1 MDIFI
6 FYERKV
12 RNMANF
18 DYDVLYIGTGH
29 AAWHGALILAGAG
42 KKVAFAEK
50 DLTGGTCTNYGC
62 DAKALLDGPAELVS
76 ALERYKDLGLTA
88 DIKMDWPK
96 FMEYKHQVIDPLAN
110 VMTGMLT
117 NAGFPI
123 IRGSA
128 EFVDEHTVKIGD
140 KTVTAENI
148 VICTGQSDFKLDIPG
163 KEYMHTSREIL
174 DLPALP
180 EHITFIGAGIISM
193 EFASLLTQFG
203 VKATVIEF
211 ADRALLQ
218 YSEEYAQRVVDKLKA
233 AGVDFH
239 FGESLSEVEKKGDKY
254 IAKTASGLTVET
266 DYILAATGRR
276 ANVEGLELEKAGVE
290 YSPRGIKVDDH
301 MRTTAANIYASG
313 DVVDKLI
320 PRLTP
325 TATFESNYIALS
337 ILGNPSP
344 IMYPAVP
351 NVVFTLPRIAAAGIT
366 VNQALKDTE
375 NYHIEK
381 VLYGK
386 LLSFEYRNETDAE
399 ATVILD
405 KDNYLVGAE
414 LYGDQAAEMINIM
427 TMIINGKMTRE
438 MMMGTIW
445 AFPTQTDGLVEM
457 LAPMLHSDMPKM

>member
-1 MDIFI
+1 
-6 FYERKV
+6 
-12 RNMANF
+12 MANY
-18 DYDVLYIGTGH
+18 DYDVFYIGTGH

-42 KKVAFAEK
+42 KKIGFAER

-76 ALERYKDLGLTA
+76 ALERYKDLGLGGNVT
-88 DIKMDWPK
+88 MDWPK

-117 NAGFPI
+117 NAGFDI

-128 EFVDEHTVKIGD
+128 EFVDAHTVKVGD

-148 VICTGQSDFKLDIPG
+148 VICAGQSDVKLDIPG
-163 KEYMHTSREIL
+163 KEYMHTSRDIL
-174 DLPALP
+174 DLPKLP
-180 EHITFIGAGIISM
+180 GHITFIGAGIISM

-218 YSEEYAQRVVDKLKA
+218 YSEEYSKRLVDKLKD

-239 FGESLSEVEKKGDKY
+239 FGESLSAIEKNADKF

-276 ANVEGLELEKAGVE
+276 ANVEGLELEKAGIE

-301 MRTTAANIYASG
+301 MRTSAQNVYASG
-313 DVVDKLI
+313 DVVDKMI

-325 TATFESNYIALS
+325 TATFESNYIALA
-337 ILGNPSP
+337 ILGSSQP

-366 VNQALKDTE
+366 VNQALKEPDK
-375 NYHIEK
+375 YHIAK
-381 VLYGK
+381 VEYGK
-386 LLSFEYRNETDAE
+386 MLSFEYRNETDAE

-405 KDNYLVGAE
+405 KDNYLAGAE
-414 LYGDQAAEMINIM
+414 LYGDLAGEMINVV

-445 AFPTQTDGLVEM
+445 AFPTQTDGLTEM
-457 LAPMLHSDMPKM
+457 LAPMLHSDMMK

>member
-1 MDIFI
+1 MG
-6 FYERKV
+6 
-12 RNMANF
+12 NF

-29 AAWHGALILAGAG
+29 AEWHGALILAVAG
-42 KKVAFAEK
+42 KKIAFAER

-76 ALERYKDLGLTA
+76 ALERYKDLGLSA
-88 DIKMDWPK
+88 DVKMDWPK
-96 FMEYKHQVIDPLAN
+96 FMGYKHMVIDPLAN
-110 VMTGMLT
+110 AMTGLLT
-117 NAGFPI
+117 NAGFTI

-128 EFVDEHTVKIGD
+128 EFVDQHTVKVGD

-148 VICTGQSDFKLDIPG
+148 VVCTGQNDFKLDIPG

-174 DLPALP
+174 DLPQLP

-211 ADRALLQ
+211 ADRALLA
-218 YSEEYAQRVVDKLKA
+218 YSEEYSARVVDKLKA

-239 FGESLSEVEKKGDKY
+239 FGESLASVEKDGEKY
-254 IAKTASGLTVET
+254 IAKTASGLTVTT

-276 ANVEGLELEKAGVE
+276 ANVEGLGLEDAGIE

-301 MRTTAANIYASG
+301 MRTTAPNVYASG
-313 DVVDKLI
+313 DVVDKMI

-325 TATFESNYIALS
+325 TATFESNYIALA
-337 ILGNPSP
+337 ILGAPQP
-344 IMYPAVP
+344 IQYPAVP
-351 NVVFTLPRIAAAGIT
+351 NVVFTLPRIAAAGVT
-366 VNQALKDTE
+366 VNQALKEPDKYTVA
-375 NYHIEK
+375 K
-381 VLYGK
+381 VEYGK
-386 LLSFEYRNETDAE
+386 LLAFEYRNETDAE

-405 KDNYLVGAE
+405 KNKYLVGAE
-414 LYGDQAAEMINIM
+414 LYGDQAGEMINII
-427 TMIINGKMTRE
+427 TMIINGRMTME
-438 MMMGTIW
+438 MIMGTIW

-457 LAPMLHSDMPKM
+457 LAPMLHSARDDA

>member
-1 MDIFI
+1 
-6 FYERKV
+6 
-12 RNMANF
+12 MANF
-18 DYDVLYIGTGH
+18 DYDVLFIGTGH
-29 AAWHGALILAGAG
+29 AAWHGALILAQAG
-42 KKVAFAEK
+42 KKIAFAER

-76 ALERYKDLGLTA
+76 ALDRYKDLGLSA
-88 DIKMDWPK
+88 DVKMDWPK
-96 FMEYKHQVIDPLAN
+96 FMEYKHQVIDPLAT

-117 NAGFPI
+117 KAGFTI
-123 IRGSA
+123 IKGSA
-128 EFVDEHTVKIGD
+128 EFVDANTVKVGD
-140 KTVTAENI
+140 QTVTAENI
-148 VICTGQSDFKLDIPG
+148 VICAGQSDVKLDIPG

-174 DLPALP
+174 DIPELP

-218 YSEEYAQRVVDKLKA
+218 YSEEYSARIVDKLKV

-239 FGESLSEVEKKGDKY
+239 FGESLSSIEKNGDKY
-254 IAKTASGLTVET
+254 VAITASGLNVET

-276 ANVEGLELEKAGVE
+276 ANVEGLALEKAGVE

-301 MRTTAANIYASG
+301 MRTTTQNIYASG
-313 DVVDKLI
+313 DVVDKMI

-337 ILGNPSP
+337 ILGNPQP
-344 IMYPAVP
+344 IQYPAVP

-366 VNQALKDTE
+366 VNQALKETDK
-375 NYHIEK
+375 YHIAK
-381 VLYGK
+381 VEYGK

-414 LYGDQAAEMINIM
+414 LYGDQAGEMINVL
-427 TMIINGKMTRE
+427 TMIINGKMTME
-438 MMMGTIW
+438 MVMGTIW

-457 LAPMLHSDMPKM
+457 LAPMLHHS

>member
-1 MDIFI
+1 
-6 FYERKV
+6 
-12 RNMANF
+12 MANF
-18 DYDVLYIGTGH
+18 DYDVLFIGTGH
-29 AAWHGALILAGAG
+29 AAWHGALILAQAG
-42 KKVAFAEK
+42 KKIAFAER

-76 ALERYKDLGLTA
+76 ALDRYKDLGLSA
-88 DIKMDWPK
+88 DVKMDWSK
-96 FMEYKHQVIDPLAN
+96 FMEYKHQVIDPLAT

-117 NAGFPI
+117 KAGFTI
-123 IRGSA
+123 IKGSA
-128 EFVDEHTVKIGD
+128 EFVDANTVKVGD
-140 KTVTAENI
+140 QTVTAENI
-148 VICTGQSDFKLDIPG
+148 VICAGQSDVKLDIPG

-174 DLPALP
+174 DIPELPK
-180 EHITFIGAGIISM
+180 HITFIGAGIISM

-218 YSEEYAQRVVDKLKA
+218 YSEEYSARIVDKLKA
-233 AGVDFH
+233 AGVVFH
-239 FGESLSEVEKKGDKY
+239 FGESLSSIEKNGDKY
-254 IAKTASGLTVET
+254 VAITASGLKFET

-276 ANVEGLELEKAGVE
+276 ANVEGLALEKAGVE

-301 MRTTAANIYASG
+301 MRTTTQNIYASG
-313 DVVDKLI
+313 DVVDKMI

-337 ILGNPSP
+337 IFGNPQP
-344 IMYPAVP
+344 IQYPAVP
-351 NVVFTLPRIAAAGIT
+351 NVVFTLPRIAAAGVT
-366 VNQALKDTE
+366 VNQALKETDK
-375 NYHIEK
+375 YHIAK
-381 VLYGK
+381 VEYGK

-414 LYGDQAAEMINIM
+414 LYGDQAGEMINVL
-427 TMIINGKMTRE
+427 TMIINGKMTME
-438 MMMGTIW
+438 MVMGTIW

-457 LAPMLHSDMPKM
+457 LAPILHHS

>member
-1 MDIFI
+1 
-6 FYERKV
+6 
-12 RNMANF
+12 MANF
-18 DYDVLYIGTGH
+18 DYDVLFIGTGH
-29 AAWHGALILAGAG
+29 AAWHGALILAQAG
-42 KKVAFAEK
+42 KKIAFAER

-76 ALERYKDLGLTA
+76 ALDRYKDLGLSA
-88 DIKMDWPK
+88 DVKMDWPK
-96 FMEYKHQVIDPLAN
+96 FMEYKHQVIDPLAT

-117 NAGFPI
+117 KAGFTI
-123 IRGSA
+123 IKGSA
-128 EFVDEHTVKIGD
+128 EFVDANTVKVGD
-140 KTVTAENI
+140 QTVTAENI
-148 VICTGQSDFKLDIPG
+148 VICAGQSDVKLDIPG

-174 DLPALP
+174 DIPELPK
-180 EHITFIGAGIISM
+180 HITFIGAGIISM

-218 YSEEYAQRVVDKLKA
+218 YSEEYSARIVDKLKA

-239 FGESLSEVEKKGDKY
+239 FGESLSSIEKNGDKY
-254 IAKTASGLTVET
+254 VAITASGFKVET

-276 ANVEGLELEKAGVE
+276 ANVEGLALEKAGVE

-301 MRTTAANIYASG
+301 MRTTTQNIYASG
-313 DVVDKLI
+313 DVVDKMI

-337 ILGNPSP
+337 ILGNPQP
-344 IMYPAVP
+344 IQYPAVP
-351 NVVFTLPRIAAAGIT
+351 NVVFTLPRIAAAGVT
-366 VNQALKDTE
+366 VNQALKETDK
-375 NYHIEK
+375 YHIAK
-381 VLYGK
+381 VEYGK

-414 LYGDQAAEMINIM
+414 LYGDQAGEMINVL
-427 TMIINGKMTRE
+427 TMIINGKMTME
-438 MMMGTIW
+438 MVMGTIW

-457 LAPMLHSDMPKM
+457 LASMLHHS